1 MTVTQEQ
8 IDTLNSRVE
17 GLNQAI
23 ADGVRQVTIGDHTL
37 TYNTTAS
44 LIQARDDTLGQ
55 LQRATAQ
62 FKGRPRPRQT
72 GLFYA
77 GRGYN

>member
-1 MTVTQEQ
+1 MAVTQEQ
-8 IDTLNSRVE
+8 ISTLSSRVD

-23 ADGVRQVTIGDHTL
+23 ADGVRQVTIGDHTI

-44 LIQARDDTLGQ
+44 LIEARDDVLGQ
-55 LQRATAQ
+55 LQRATTRLNAQ
-62 FKGRPRPRQT
+62 AKPRQT